1 MVLLSIFLGKEE
13 QLMRKLQK
21 QTKNKS
27 KKNKNKI
34 MKQMRSQKEMN
45 SFPALLM
52 KLKQKI

>member
-1 MVLLSIFLGKEE
+1 MVLQSIFLGKEE